1 MPTITIANPKGG
13 SGKTTTAMVLGTTLA
28 HQGAS
33 VTIIDGDPN
42 APHADWID
50 GPSSTTARFLLAPNE
65 SRLIDMIDGERTRQQ
80 FVLVDCEGV
89 ANRMMSRAMMRAD
102 LVLIPMAPTELDA
115 KEAARAVALLHDE
128 ERMLGRRIP
137 HRILFTSTAARG
149 ATREE
154 KEIVASLQR
163 SGVPMLSTQLTERVA
178 YQTIFK
184 RRLTLF
190 ELDRRV
196 VSGLD
201 KAIENAIALATEI
214 TIIVREIL
222 QEREAA

>member
-1 MPTITIANPKGG
+1 MPVITVANPKGG
-13 SGKTTTAMVLGTTLA
+13 SGKTTTATVLSTTLA

-33 VTIIDGDPN
+33 VSLIDGDPN
-42 APHADWID
+42 APHSDWID
-50 GPSSTTARFLLAPNE
+50 GPSKTAVRFLIAPNE
-65 SRLIDMIDGERTRQQ
+65 TVLIDLIDQERTRQQ

-102 LVLIPMAPTELDA
+102 LVLIPMAPTQLDA
-115 KEAARAVALLHDE
+115 KEAARAVALLKEE

-137 HRILFTSTAARG
+137 HRILFTSTQARG

-154 KEIVASLQR
+154 KEILDSLQR
-163 SGVPMLSTQLTERVA
+163 SGVPFVKTQLTERVA

-190 ELDRRV
+190 ELDRRA

-201 KAIENAIALATEI
+201 KAIENAAALAAEI
-214 TIIVREIL
+214 TVIIKEIL
-222 QEREAA
+222 QERRAA